1 MAPIRDP
8 DADATPPGARLKAI
22 LTATVTPESWAR
34 NLLSASIIFFAA
46 IPFAGWRLPAIWLA
60 AMVVLIGGEV
70 AWERNSDRL
79 NRDTESG
86 AINPFRWLLNAVI
99 SVAATY
105 LVLFCRDSA
114 LTLGV
119 TLFGVVIF
127 QILARDHDAPRRL
140 TANLMAPV
148 TSLVVVQVAAAGM
161 LLRDGLPWHIITLVA
176 SPLVVLGGY
185 RTVQFTL
192 DRRLRLER
200 QALLAAMESE
210 HRYRVMAEHSPDV
223 ILRYDLDGRLEYISP
238 ACRHYGYDPVAMV
251 GQNVA
256 EFLDPD
262 EVDRNVEYRIGIAEG
277 REPLKGEKNIWRC
290 RDADGRRVAFESAT
304 SPITDREGRIVGAM
318 AAMRDVTTRLTLEE
332 ELRKKRE
339 EAEAAVI
346 AKGQFLANMSHEIRT
361 PLTGVIGFAGL
372 LEAMKDLPPAAQ
384 QYAARIHSSAEALLN
399 IVNDILDFSKLE
411 AEQFEIGGRPFSPAG
426 LVEDTVGLV
435 RVQADQKGLQI
446 AVDPMPSIP
455 ACLVGDGQRIRQV
468 FLNLLTNAVKF
479 TEAGEVRVS
488 AAYDSA
494 DRRLKIAVKDTGIG
508 IPAEFTGRLF
518 QRFSQIDGSNTRR
531 YGGSGLGL
539 AICKGLVE
547 IMGGE
552 IGVDSQPGIGSTFWF
567 TVSVAPA
574 EAAPPEEAPGP
585 TPLDVRRLSLLV
597 VDDVTTNR
605 ELVTA
610 MLAPFGVQ
618 ITEAV
623 NGAAA
628 LEATGNQAFD
638 LILMDLQMPVMDGLS
653 ATAAIRASA
662 NVNSR
667 TPILALSANVLP
679 AQIEACRLAG
689 MDDHIAK
696 PINPG
701 ELLAKVAQW
710 TDREPGA
717 ADQAVKAV
725 GQSAAA

>member
-1 MAPIRDP
+1 MSSPGDP
-8 DADATPPGARLKAI
+8 AADAEPRGARLKTT
-22 LTATVTPESWAR
+22 LTAAMSPRGWAT
-34 NLLSASIIFFAA
+34 NLIGVSIVFVAA
-46 IPFAGWRLPAIWLA
+46 LPFAGWRLPVIWLTAMA
-60 AMVVLIGGEV
+60 ALIAGEV
-70 AWERNSDRL
+70 AWRGKFDRRGEGSE
-79 NRDTESG
+79 NRGVD
-86 AINPFRWLLNAVI
+86 PFRWLLNAGI
-99 SVAATY
+99 SLAAVD
-105 LVLFCRDSA
+105 LVLSYRDSA
-114 LTLGV
+114 QTLGV
-119 TLFGVVIF
+119 TLFGVVMF
-127 QILARDHDAPRRL
+127 QILARDHDSPRRL
-140 TANLMAPV
+140 IANLMAPV
-148 TSLVVVQVAAAGM
+148 ASMLLVQALAAGM
-161 LLRDGLPWHIITLVA
+161 LFKGGMPWHIVTLVA
-176 SPLVVLGGY
+176 SPLVVFGAF
-185 RTVQFTL
+185 RSVQFTL

-200 QALLAAMESE
+200 QALSLAMESE
-210 HRYRVMAEHSPDV
+210 HRYRAMAEHSPDV

-238 ACRHYGYDPVAMV
+238 ACRNYGYDPVAMI

-256 EFLDPD
+256 AFLDPED
-262 EVDRNVEYRIGIAEG
+262 VDRNVEYRIGIAQG
-277 REPLKGEKNIWRC
+277 REPAKGEKNIWRC
-290 RDADGRRVAFESAT
+290 RDATGRPVAFESAT
-304 SPITDREGRIVGAM
+304 SPISDPDGRIVGAM
-318 AAMRDVTTRLTLEE
+318 AAMRDVTTRLKLEE
-332 ELRKKRE
+332 ELRNKRE
-339 EAEAAVI
+339 EAEAAVV

-372 LEAMKDLPPAAQ
+372 LEAMKDLPPEAR
-384 QYAARIHSSAEALLN
+384 QYAARIHTSGEALLN

-411 AEQFEIGGRPFSPAG
+411 AEQFEIGGHPFSPAG
-426 LVEDTVGLV
+426 LVEDTVSLV
-435 RVQADQKGLQI
+435 RVQADQKGLRVE
-446 AVDPMPSIP
+446 VDPMPSVP
-455 ACLVGDGQRIRQV
+455 PCLVGDDQRIRQV

-488 AAYDSA
+488 AAYD
-494 DRRLKIAVKDTGIG
+494 RQVNRLRITVSDTGIG
-508 IPAEFTGRLF
+508 IAPEFTGRLF